1 MESMIRKLAGAVD
14 KVASEVGK
22 LEKNLKTKYDK
33 KAPKQ
38 LKSFMKNPSIIFDN
52 YNKQISVKEIE
63 KFLSKK
69 GETVAFSNVLEY
81 ITKLKINN
89 IFTTTKKKK
98 TTKKT
103 VKKAT
108 KKTVKKS
115 KAKKTVKKATKKTT
129 KKAPKR
135 KI

>member
-22 LEKNLKTKYDK
+22 LENNLKTKYDK

-69 GETVAFSNVLEY
+69 GETVAFSHVLEY

-89 IFTTTKKKK
+89 IFTASKK
-98 TTKKT
+98 KKT
-103 VKKAT
+103 VKKT
-108 KKTVKKS
+108 PKKTVKKS
-115 KAKKTVKKATKKTT
+115 KAKKNVKKATKKTT